1 MNSKIVLVLLAII
14 TVFGACKKEDE
25 DKCITGNGDIQ
36 QETRNVGEYNT
47 VSAIGAFNITF
58 AQTSISQVDLFG
70 DSNIFPII
78 KTKVSNKNLSI
89 GTDGS
94 DCYTSNNTME
104 VTLSSPLITRITLD
118 GAGKIVGHGLNQ
130 DDLYYQT
137 NGAAVINSSFT
148 VKNFESHSNGSGN
161 ASYVGTAAT
170 SIFTITGTGS
180 IFASTLSTDKCTITI
195 SGVGDVRIHVN
206 EELNVIIS
214 GTGSVY
220 YSGDPG
226 VINTNITGTGQVIK
240 EG

>member
-1 MNSKIVLVLLAII
+1 MSSKIAIVLLVII
-14 TVFGACKKEDE
+14 TAIGACKKENE
-25 DKCITGNGDIQ
+25 CITGNGDIK
-36 QETRNVGEYNT
+36 QETRDVGEYNT
-47 VSAIGAFNITF
+47 VTASGAFNITF

-70 DSNIFPII
+70 DSNILPII
-78 KTKVSNKNLSI
+78 KTTVANKNLNIS
-89 GTDGS
+89 TDGS
-94 DCYTSNNTME
+94 TCYTTNNTVE
-104 VTLSSPLITRITLD
+104 ITLSSPLITRLTLD
-118 GAGKIVGHGLNQ
+118 GSGKIVGNGLNQ

-148 VKNFESHSNGSGN
+148 VKNFESHINGSGN
-161 ASYVGTAAT
+161 ASYVGTAET
-170 SIFTITGTGS
+170 SILTITGTGS
-180 IFASTLSTDKCTITI
+180 IFASTLFTDKCTVTI

-226 VINTNITGTGQVIK
+226 IINTNITGSGQLIK